1 MSHVEARKCGL
12 HVSFSQNGA
21 KCRSRV
27 SFPSTGCATNPRC
40 SKTLYA
46 IVPHELTLIRG
57 GRSFAAGRWHRKHVE
72 RLRRVT
78 TDLLSF
84 AREEEDEPCDIV
96 LGEIVGRM
104 IRLLERTSPPRA
116 YNWS

>member
-1 MSHVEARKCGL
+1 MSHVEAHKCGL

-46 IVPHELTLIRG
+46 FVPHGLTLIR
-57 GRSFAAGRWHRKHVE
+57 AGVPLLLVVGTASTSLKDEDGWVLHAPRW
-72 RLRRVT
+72 LAQLGMT
-78 TDLLSF
+78 NG
-84 AREEEDEPCDIV
+84 EDADDTSDADI
-96 LGEIVGRM
+96 
-104 IRLLERTSPPRA
+104 
-116 YNWS
+116 